1 MNISE
6 KEFRELLDRYLS
18 GTATPAERELLDAFF
33 DSYDEPVLDDDV
45 KSAADPRLRDEIL
58 QRIHVRTGEA
68 RRANRPITMWMA
80 VAAALALF
88 VVAYLFVIRPRKPV
102 EPDQPISLNE
112 QKTVAGQKG
121 FLTLPDG
128 TTVYLNSDSRI
139 FYPAAFGETS
149 RDVTMD
155 GEAFFEVV
163 RDGKPF
169 VVQSRGMKTEVLGTR
184 FNVKSRAGKNVE
196 VTLVEGKVN
205 VVSSSGESS
214 LLRPNQQAVIAVNSA
229 EVSTKDVNVLRFTS
243 WKDNIL
249 FFEHTTLAQAIAEI
263 ESWYAVSIE
272 IRNPA
277 LLKCVITA
285 KYQDEP
291 LGNVLSSFQFLLNLN
306 IRKVDATH
314 YTLDGQGCK

>member
-1 MNISE
+1 
-6 KEFRELLDRYLS
+6 
-18 GTATPAERELLDAFF
+18 
-33 DSYDEPVLDDDV
+33 
-45 KSAADPRLRDEIL
+45 
-58 QRIHVRTGEA
+58 
-68 RRANRPITMWMA
+68 
-80 VAAALALF
+80 
-88 VVAYLFVIRPRKPV
+88 
-102 EPDQPISLNE
+102 
-112 QKTVAGQKG
+112 
-121 FLTLPDG
+121 
-128 TTVYLNSDSRI
+128 
-139 FYPAAFGETS
+139 
-149 RDVTMD
+149 
-155 GEAFFEVV
+155 
-163 RDGKPF
+163 
-169 VVQSRGMKTEVLGTR
+169 
-184 FNVKSRAGKNVE
+184 VKSRAGKNVE